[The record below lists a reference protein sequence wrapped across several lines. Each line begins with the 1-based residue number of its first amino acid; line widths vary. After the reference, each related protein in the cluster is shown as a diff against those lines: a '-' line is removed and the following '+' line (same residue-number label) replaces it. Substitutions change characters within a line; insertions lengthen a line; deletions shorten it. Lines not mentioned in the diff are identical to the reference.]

1 MKIDRL
7 FSILMM
13 IINKEKITAKELAEH
28 YQVSVR
34 TIQRDIDTLS
44 MAGIPIYAESGK
56 NGGYQLLDGYKLDM
70 NFLNTKEAKVI
81 RSILDNLGQI
91 APYLDIKAI
100 SNKFSAIPLK
110 EPQDDKLVMQLTP
123 LINEGN
129 LRNNIEIIAKARD
142 SYHKIYMR
150 YIDINFQ
157 ETDRII
163 CPYTLVMM
171 GTTWYVYGY
180 CDLREDFR
188 IFKLS
193 RIVECSLLNEEFF
206 VKETPKPAPW
216 ENNLDSER
224 ENTKII
230 LEVDKVLQGKISDY
244 VDYKDCIIKND
255 KIIVTLN
262 YPVDQWLYS
271 FLFGLVPYVK
281 ILEPTWLRVEFIKR
295 LNLAMEKNTL

>member
-7 FSILMM
+7 FSILLM

-56 NGGYQLLDGYKLDM
+56 NGGYQLLEGYKLDM
-70 NFLNTKEAKVI
+70 NFLNTKEAKII
-81 RSILDNLGQI
+81 RAILDNLEKI
-91 APYLDIKAI
+91 APYLDMKTI
-100 SNKFSAIPLK
+100 SNKFSSTHLLDN
-110 EPQDDKLVMQLTP
+110 QDNKLIMKLNP
-123 LINEGN
+123 LINEEN
-129 LRNNIEIIAKARD
+129 LKKHLELIAKARD
-142 SYHKIYMR
+142 NYHKICMKYVDM
-150 YIDINFQ
+150 NFQ
-157 ETDRII
+157 VTDRII

-171 GTTWYVYGY
+171 GTVWYVYGY
-180 CDLREDFR
+180 CELREDFR

-193 RIVECSLLNEEFF
+193 RIIECIILNEEFV

-216 ENNLDSER
+216 DSNLDSSS
-224 ENTKII
+224 ENTKVV
-230 LEVDKVLQGKISDY
+230 LEVDRILQGKIADY
-244 VDYKDCIIKND
+244 VDYKDCIIEND

-262 YPVDQWLYS
+262 FPIDEWLYS
-271 FLFGLVPYVK
+271 FIFGLVPYVK

-295 LNLAMEKNTL
+295 LNLAMKKNIL